1 MTGRIWIAFVI
12 GVAALRRNRMRA
24 LLTMLG
30 MIVGVASVIGIAA
43 LGTGARQTIEDRITA
58 SGANMIVVRAG
69 NRTIGG
75 VRLGMG
81 ASSRLTAAD
90 AAALRALPGVARLS
104 PGLRM
109 RSQVISNGA
118 NWNTSIEGT
127 GAEMPFIHNWRL
139 SAGVFFTTRE
149 VEDAAKVAV
158 LGPAVRDEIFGKGA
172 PAVGQIIRVGIVPL
186 RVIGVLETKGQ
197 SAGGQDQDDTVFVP
211 FTTVQQRLRGV
222 DYLDRITLSARTAEV
237 VDRVAAHA
245 ANVLRLRHEIA
256 PDAPDD
262 FRVQS
267 LQELAEV
274 RSRTTAILTW
284 LLSGVAA
291 VSLVVGGVGIMNI
304 MLVAVTERT
313 REIGLRAAV
322 GARPRD
328 VLVQFLVEALLMSS
342 TGGVVGALLGVASAH
357 APEWWLG
364 WPTAVPVNAVAGAV
378 AFSMVI
384 GMTFG
389 FYPAAKASRLDPIDA
404 LRCE

>member
-1 MTGRIWIAFVI
+1 MTGQIWIALVI
-12 GVAALRRNRMRA
+12 AVSALRRNRMRA

-43 LGTGARQTIEDRITA
+43 VGSGAKQAIEDRITA

-75 VRLGMG
+75 VRLGLG

-90 AAALRALPGVARLS
+90 AAALRALPGVAHVS
-104 PGLRM
+104 PGLRT
-109 RSQVISNGA
+109 RSQVISKGA

-127 GAEMPFIHNWRL
+127 GAEMPVIHNRRL
-139 SAGVFFTTRE
+139 SGGVFFTARD
-149 VEDAAKVAV
+149 VEEAGKVAV
-158 LGPAVRDEIFGKGA
+158 LGPAVRDEIFGPGA
-172 PAVGQIIRVGIVPL
+172 PAIGQIIRVGIVPL
-186 RVIGVLETKGQ
+186 TVIGVLETKGQ

-222 DYLDRITLSARTAEV
+222 DYLDRITLSARTAEG
-237 VDRVAAHA
+237 VDQVAADA
-245 ANVLRLRHEIA
+245 ARLLRVRHGIE
-256 PDAPDD
+256 PGAPDD
-262 FRVQS
+262 FRVQN

-274 RSRTTAILTW
+274 RSSTTAVLTW

-328 VLVQFLVEALLMSS
+328 VLVQFLVEALLMS
-342 TGGVVGALLGVASAH
+342 TIGGIVGALLGVAAAH
-357 APEWWLG
+357 GAEWWLG
-364 WPTAVPVNAVAGAV
+364 WPTAVPANAVAAAL
-378 AFSMVI
+378 AFSMAI
-384 GMTFG
+384 GMIFG
-389 FYPAAKASRLDPIDA
+389 LYPAAKASRLDPIDA
-404 LRCE
+404 LRFE

>member
-1 MTGRIWIAFVI
+1 MTGRIWIALVI
-12 GVAALRRNRMRA
+12 GVSALRRNRMRA

-43 LGTGARQTIEDRITA
+43 VGTGAKQAIEDRITA

-69 NRTIGG
+69 NRTVGG

-90 AAALRALPGVARLS
+90 AAALSALPGVARVS
-104 PGLRM
+104 PGLRT
-109 RSQVISNGA
+109 RSQVISKGA

-127 GAEMPFIHNWRL
+127 GADMPLIHNWRL
-139 SAGVFFTTRE
+139 REGAFFTARD
-149 VEDAAKVAV
+149 VDDAGKVAV
-158 LGPAVRDEIFGKGA
+158 LGPAVRDEIFGKDA
-172 PAVGQIIRVGIVPL
+172 SAVGQTIRVGIVPL
-186 RVIGVLETKGQ
+186 RVIGVLDTKGQ

-211 FTTVQQRLRGV
+211 YTTVQQRLRGV
-222 DYLDRITLSARTAEV
+222 DYLDRITISARTADG
-237 VDRVAAHA
+237 VDQVAAHA

-256 PDAPDD
+256 PGAPDD
-262 FRVQS
+262 FRVQN
-267 LQELAEV
+267 LKELAEV
-274 RSRTTAILTW
+274 RSSTTTILTW

-328 VLVQFLVEALLMSS
+328 VLVQFLVEALLMS
-342 TGGVVGALLGVASAH
+342 TIGGVAGALLGIAAAH
-357 APEWWLG
+357 AAEWWLG
-364 WPTAVPVNAVAGAV
+364 WPTVVPVNAVVAAL
-378 AFSMVI
+378 AFSMLI
-384 GMTFG
+384 GMISG

-404 LRCE
+404 LRFE

>member
-1 MTGRIWIAFVI
+1 VTGRIWIAFVV
-12 GVAALRRNRMRA
+12 GLSALRRNRMRA

-43 LGTGARQTIEDRITA
+43 VGAGAKRAIEDRITA

-69 NRTIGG
+69 NWTVGG

-81 ASSRLTAAD
+81 ASSSLTAAD
-90 AAALRALPGVARLS
+90 AAALRALPGVAHVS
-104 PGLRM
+104 PGLRT
-109 RSQVISNGA
+109 RSQVISSGA

-127 GAEMPFIHNWRL
+127 GAEMPIIHNWRL
-139 SAGVFFTTRE
+139 SDGVFFSARDVDE
-149 VEDAAKVAV
+149 NAKVAV
-158 LGPAVRDEIFGKGA
+158 LGAAVRDEIFGPGA
-172 PAVGQIIRVGIVPL
+172 PAIGQIIRVGIVPL
-186 RVIGVLETKGQ
+186 KVIGVLQSRGQ

-222 DYLDRITLSARTAEV
+222 DHLDRITLSARNAAD
-237 VDRVAAHA
+237 VDQVAAVA
-245 ANVLRLRHEIA
+245 ASVLRVRHGIA
-256 PDAPDD
+256 PGAPDD
-262 FRVQS
+262 FRVRN

-274 RSRTTAILTW
+274 RSSTTRILTW

-328 VLVQFLVEALLMSS
+328 VLVQFLVEALLIS
-342 TGGVVGALLGVASAH
+342 TIGGVVGALLGVAAAH
-357 APEWWLG
+357 AAEWWLG
-364 WPTAVPVNAVAGAV
+364 WPTVIPADAVVAALT
-378 AFSMVI
+378 FSMLI

-404 LRCE
+404 LRFE